1 MKVVFHDL
9 FRSVYDYD
17 PAAAAGRM
25 ECILAELEGVYEF
38 VKPEPAAENDI
49 LLVHSQ
55 KHLEW
60 VRSRGPLYDIA
71 VFSAGGAIKAGEL
84 AVRGDPAFA
93 LIRPPGH
100 HASRDSSW
108 GFCWFNN
115 IAIAVEKLRSQG
127 AVKKVLIVDTDLHF
141 GDGTDNLFESNRDV
155 YYHHV
160 YSIEGLEQC
169 LRVNNDCDLI
179 AVSAGFDKHKEDW
192 GFIYSTEDF
201 TTMGKMI
208 SSHARKFCQG
218 RFFAV
223 LEGGYNHRVLGRNVK
238 AMLAGFDLGNVTGQR
253 MLLF

>member
-1 MKVVFHDL
+1 MKIVFHDL
-9 FRSVYDYD
+9 FRSEYDYD

-25 ECILAELEGVYEF
+25 DCIVDELEGTYEF
-38 VKPEPAAENDI
+38 VEPEPATEEDI

-55 KHLEW
+55 NHLEW
-60 VRSRGPLYDIA
+60 VKNRGSLYDVAIL
-71 VFSAGGAIKAGEL
+71 SAGGAIKAAEM

-115 IAIAVEKLRSQG
+115 IAIAVEKLRRQK

-141 GDGTDNLFESNRDV
+141 GDGTDNLFEDNSDV
-155 YYHHV
+155 YYYHV
-160 YSIEGLEQC
+160 YNIKGLEEC
-169 LRVNNDCDLI
+169 LTVNSDCDLI
-179 AVSAGFDKHKEDW
+179 AVSAGFDKHKDDW

-208 SSHARKFCQG
+208 SSHARKVCQG

-223 LEGGYNHRVLGRNVK
+223 LEGGYNHRVLGKNVM
-238 AMLAGFDLGNVTGQR
+238 AILEGFDQGNTIV
-253 MLLF
+253 